1 MLNIL
6 WVGIMLLSL
15 AAGAATGRLDQV
27 TNALLAGGGEAIQL
41 ALTLGGAM
49 CLWGG
54 LMRIA
59 EKGGLT
65 ALFARGMAPLMRLLF
80 PRLDPAG
87 PACRAMLM
95 NMAANLLGL
104 GNAATPFGLKAM
116 AELEKEN
123 PQPGAASNHMVVFVV
138 LNTASIQ
145 LLPTTVAT
153 LRLRY
158 GAAAPFDILPAVWL
172 TSFASAAVA
181 VTLAKI
187 LGSGAA
193 LTRRPPRREKGKRAG
208 KARKA
213 GKAEKSSLPV

>member
-104 GNAATPFGLKAM
+104 GNAATPMGIRAAQGM
-116 AELEKEN
+116 AAQSKRGVASSELCLL
-123 PQPGAASNHMVVFVV
+123 VVI
-138 LNTASIQ
+138 NTASIQ
-145 LLPTTVAT
+145 LLPTTVAAV
-153 LRLRY
+153 RAAN
-158 GAAAPFDILPAVWL
+158 GAAAPFDILPAVWI
-172 TSFASAAVA
+172 SSAASVL
-181 VTLAKI
+181 VGVLAAK
-187 LGSGAA
+187 LLHRFS
-193 LTRRPPRREKGKRAG
+193 RE
-208 KARKA
+208 
-213 GKAEKSSLPV
+213 